1 MKKCSCI
8 NCQFEDFLGNQSN
21 KDILYFKDEEN
32 FDNYCIFH
40 APLKI
45 KAKFRI
51 SQKEVFKNIIDE
63 YINYCFLQ
71 KLGIVNFKD
80 VIFLEYDF
88 RNKNL
93 REFDIDFTNSI
104 FKKNIRFDNLK
115 CKKLIFRDTLFL
127 DGGAIKNRDEDKNL
141 QIEELEFR
149 PYSLQSDFVI
159 DLGSYVNRGNSL
171 VELDNQ
177 GIIKQIKFE
186 NHKIGE
192 GKIFFIGLN
201 EYVEGVDFRN
211 MLLDK
216 VYFQNCNLGNCYF
229 LNSKID
235 KTEFRN
241 CYFPQNANRILN
253 NHIRGRYESII
264 SLILFPLLSIVM
276 IWLSYI
282 FPNSSIYLNVFIIV
296 ILVCSFIPLLSS
308 FNLLVEFFSFLFYK
322 FNLFLENVINS
333 IVTIDKNLKILNVHY
348 CIADEKLIYDELD
361 NFLKLKDKEE
371 LKRQKEKLQIL
382 LDSLSS
388 SYSQL
393 KDNFKD
399 KDFQISGD
407 FFYSQRY
414 TELLSQHKKSF
425 SDILIFNIHHFTNSF
440 GESYIKP
447 LIWFALTIIL
457 FSLPLCSNKDFIST
471 SSTPLFLVKDF
482 NEEDNSL
489 NIYSSFKSILKI
501 NEYEKELLKE
511 DTLYGYDERFNYH
524 MKEQKVLEL
533 KENRKID
540 LIHSFSNIIY
550 PFTPEQKRWFQNIS
564 EKAVFLSLL
573 ESILLWYFAIAF
585 ILALWHRIKR

>member
-1 MKKCSCI
+1 MQNKCSCP
-8 NCQFEDFLGNQSN
+8 NCQFEEFLSNQ
-21 KDILYFKDEEN
+21 KKKEIFYFEDKEN

-45 KAKFRI
+45 KEYFRI
-51 SQKEVFKNIIDE
+51 SQKEVFKDIIDE
-63 YINYCFLQ
+63 YINFCIS
-71 KLGIVNFKD
+71 KKKEKIDFKN
-80 VIFLEYDF
+80 VVFLEYDF
-88 RNKNL
+88 KNQNL
-93 REFDIDFTNSI
+93 KNFDIDFTNSI

-115 CKKLIFRDTLFL
+115 CKKLIFTDTLFL
-127 DGGAIKNRDEDKNL
+127 DGGAIKNRNQDKNL

-159 DLGSYVNRGNSL
+159 DLGAYVNRKSNL

-177 GIIKQIKFE
+177 GIIERIKFE
-186 NHKIGE
+186 NHKVGD

-201 EYVEGVDFRN
+201 QYVQKVDFRN

-216 VYFQNCNLGNCYF
+216 VYFQNCNLENCYF

-241 CYFPQNANRILN
+241 CYFPQNQNRILTN
-253 NHIRGRYESII
+253 QITGYNTII
-264 SLILFPLLSIVM
+264 SLGISPIMIIPFFTFEDIFSSFPNLSILISLPYILLFLAYLNLWVEF
-276 IWLSYI
+276 LSYFI
-282 FPNSSIYLNVFIIV
+282 RNSNFHIVRIGKIKRIDNEIQTLNM
-296 ILVCSFIPLLSS
+296 
-308 FNLLVEFFSFLFYK
+308 
-322 FNLFLENVINS
+322 
-333 IVTIDKNLKILNVHY
+333 HY
-348 CIADEKLIYDELD
+348 SIADEKLIYDKLE
-361 NFLKLKDKEE
+361 NFLKIKNKNEI
-371 LKRQKEKLQIL
+371 KIYREKLQVS
-382 LDSLSS
+382 LDSLAS

-414 TELLSQHKKSF
+414 TELLSQHKKNIWDYF
-425 SDILIFNIHHFTNSF
+425 ILNIHHFTNGF

-447 LIWFALTIIL
+447 LVWFVLIIIF

-482 NEEDNSL
+482 NEKDNSL
-489 NIYSSFKSILKI
+489 NIHSSFKSILKI

-524 MKEQKVLEL
+524 IKEQKVLEL
-533 KENRKID
+533 KENKKIY

-573 ESILLWYFAIAF
+573 ESILLWYFAVAF